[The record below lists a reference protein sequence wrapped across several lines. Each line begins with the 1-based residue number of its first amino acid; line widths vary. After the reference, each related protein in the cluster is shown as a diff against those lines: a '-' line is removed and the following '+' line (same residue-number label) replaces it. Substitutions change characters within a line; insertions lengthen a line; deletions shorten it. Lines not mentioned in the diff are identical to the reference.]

1 MDQGISGDAKKLELI
16 HNECGQLQG
25 FNVQVVFFRKVSRGG
40 DLQKQ
45 QAVYEGDA
53 SAGVGGGQIRPGLI
67 APVFTIFQRLAV
79 PKTDCAFCR
88 ASLEKNILCAP
99 MQLSANA
106 AIYLLQSRG

>member
-1 MDQGISGDAKKLELI
+1 MWSITR
-16 HNECGQLQG
+16 LQCPG
-25 FNVQVVFFRKVSRGG
+25 SVLSQVSRGG

-53 SAGVGGGQIRPGLI
+53 SEGVGGWQIRPGLI
-67 APVFTIFQRLAV
+67 APVFTIFQQPAV

-99 MQLSANA
+99 MQLSDKA
-106 AIYLLQSRG
+106 AVYLLLSRS